1 MYHSGVGGGGFML
14 VRSSSGKYEFID
26 FREMAPTASF
36 QEMYSPP
43 LSNANYSLY
52 GGLASGVPGELRGL
66 EHLHTNYGSLPWK
79 QLIEPSIKLARYG
92 FKVTE
97 DLVRYMESATAGV
110 YDFLTYDETWAIDF
124 APNGTR
130 VGLGDT
136 LTRKRYANTL
146 ESIAE
151 FGPDAF
157 YYGAIANATIVAL
170 QNSNGTMTLD
180 DLANYTILNRD
191 PSYIDYR
198 GFKVHG
204 GSAPS
209 SGAVVLST
217 MKIVE
222 GYDMSTPS
230 QLNLSTHYLDEGIR
244 FAYGQRSLLGD
255 PTFLPN
261 LTAYQK
267 DMVSEK
273 TAQEIRSKIEK
284 YHTLNVSAYD
294 PSGYGILTDSGTS
307 ALVASDWTGLTI
319 AMTSTINT
327 LFGSRLMVPET
338 GVIMNNEMNGLSLTS
353 THIILILTS
362 TSLLDFSIPNTT
374 NAFGYSPAPANFVK
388 PHARPLSSIS
398 PTIVELPNG
407 EIYVSH
413 ASAGGS
419 HIITEVIQHLWHVLD
434 QNMTS
439 EEALAQPRLHDQL
452 EPNIVTFEWG
462 SELFG
467 VKGYN
472 NETVAYLQQDG
483 ANVGWLAPG
492 STTAQALRRLPNGT
506 FEAAG
511 EPRQLNSGGFA
522 I

>member
-1 MYHSGVGGGGFML
+1 MLRMLYNALYFANWQSLTGLQIVAAKFCVGVIGMYHSGVGGGGFML

-26 FREMAPTASF
+26 FREMAPAAAF
-36 QEMYSPP
+36 QEMYTPP

-338 GVIMNNEMNGLSLTS
+338 GIIMNNEMNGLSLLS
-353 THIILILTS
+353 PFTS
-362 TSLLDFSIPNTT
+362 TSS
-374 NAFGYSPAPANFVK
+374 
-388 PHARPLSSIS
+388 
-398 PTIVELPNG
+398 
-407 EIYVSH
+407 
-413 ASAGGS
+413 
-419 HIITEVIQHLWHVLD
+419 
-434 QNMTS
+434 
-439 EEALAQPRLHDQL
+439 
-452 EPNIVTFEWG
+452 
-462 SELFG
+462 
-467 VKGYN
+467 
-472 NETVAYLQQDG
+472 
-483 ANVGWLAPG
+483 
-492 STTAQALRRLPNGT
+492 
-506 FEAAG
+506 
-511 EPRQLNSGGFA
+511 
-522 I
+522 